1 MYLRKFQKF
10 LPTKNE
16 FYPQHLDLN
25 VNDKRKKVAVETLY
39 NVFNDL
45 VEMSNSSLIRNA
57 DHLLALSP
65 GDNNDVV
72 WIGESSKIFDSTTF
86 KLSY

>member
-45 VEMSNSSLIRNA
+45 VEMSNSSLIKNA
-57 DHLLALSP
+57 DHLLALLP
-65 GDNNDVV
+65 GDSNDFV
-72 WIGESSKIFDSTTF
+72 WIGESSKRFDSTT
-86 KLSY
+86 

>member
-1 MYLRKFQKF
+1 MCLGKFQKF

-45 VEMSNSSLIRNA
+45 VEMSNSSLIKNA
-57 DHLLALSP
+57 DHLLALLP
-65 GDNNDVV
+65 GNSNDFV
-72 WIGESSKIFDSTTF
+72 WIGEYSKRFDSTT
-86 KLSY
+86 

>member
-45 VEMSNSSLIRNA
+45 VEMSNSSLIKNA
-57 DHLLALSP
+57 DHLLALLP
-65 GDNNDVV
+65 GNSNDFV
-72 WIGESSKIFDSTTF
+72 WIGEYSKRFDSTT
-86 KLSY
+86 